1 MKTRHLL
8 FFFLFM
14 VSMTLRSVSY
24 EIKIG
29 QEYFLD
35 YTATARLQLSSASW
49 YSEDPSIARV
59 INPDYATNTMWCTVV
74 GVTKGVTFVHCYYS
88 GRDRITGEAM
98 TGEREYRIEVLDGK
112 PVSITLSPNPLEV
125 DQGSTASLNAL
136 IMPNDAEW
144 SSVTWTSRN
153 IAIATVSGSGKKAT
167 VRGVGVGETTIT
179 ATCDNG
185 TVGSCRV
192 IVYGTNPTS
201 LTLSTTATEF
211 EPETVYDFS
220 YTFYPSNQRS
230 PITWTTSD
238 ATVADLVTT
247 GYDEETLSIETYK
260 PGTAIIT
267 GKTANGITASLTV
280 NVASPPLKVDGWGTN
295 EGTTT
300 DVSVEAIP
308 YVNFNKPAYPSAHFD
323 EIILYVGDWQTDPVT
338 ATKVSGKV
346 SWADQWHYTLQFE
359 PDELLWPRTNYVLYI
374 PDGALQTEYGRPLE
388 GGHLFDFNTG
398 RGKTMTLTASVPGG
412 TIDEPT
418 AVALTCSEPDA
429 IIEYSLDT
437 ATNYFMDM
445 SKAYKYIS
453 PIVIS
458 KTTSLRVMAS
468 KRGFETIYKEWK
480 FTVNFHW
487 VSYDY
492 VFPFFTDERPY
503 VTTHVNPF
511 VRYEEGGFEP
521 TVDFT
526 DENIFVMTYP
536 GYEFMEGEFFIS
548 DDLLVFVPSE
558 PFKEDEYYVMY
569 IESAVMRN
577 ANKGF
582 NYNFYYYVFTG
593 LAEESAPL
601 EGVQTY
607 HKSLSVKPGERT
619 VVVAHPVPYNA
630 DYSKWQWTSSDP
642 SVATVNERGVVTA
655 LKEGVCTIT
664 ITTDNGYRDSCR
676 LTVGN
681 NTLEDVNCDGV
692 ADTQDVLSIY
702 TTIQNSDTTD
712 KSADVNADGTTDTQ
726 DVLKVYEYIQH
737 H

>member
-1 MKTRHLL
+1 MTKRTMLL
-8 FFFLFM
+8 IVGLVASLC
-14 VSMTLRSVSY
+14 VSAETVQV
-24 EIKIG
+24 KIG
-29 QEYFLD
+29 KEYHLD
-35 YTATARLQLSSASW
+35 YRATARIQLSSATW
-49 YSEDPSIARV
+49 YSEDPTIARV
-59 INPDYATNTMWCTVV
+59 TEPGFATNTMWCTVV
-74 GVTKGVTFVHCYYS
+74 GVSKGVTFVHCYYS
-88 GRDRITGEAM
+88 GTDRITGNPM
-98 TGEREYRIEVLDGK
+98 RGEEEYRIEVLDGK

-125 DQGSTASLNAL
+125 DQGSTSSLNAL

-144 SSVTWTSRN
+144 SSVTWASRN
-153 IAIATVSGSGKKAT
+153 TAIATVSGQGESAT

-211 EPETVYDFS
+211 EPETMYDFS
-220 YTFYPSNQRS
+220 YNFYPSNQRS

-238 ATVADLVTT
+238 ASVADLVTP
-247 GYDEETLSIETYK
+247 GYDETLWIRTYK

-267 GKTANGITASLTV
+267 GKTANGLTASLTI
-280 NVASPPLKVDGWGTN
+280 NVTSPALEIRGWGTN

-418 AVALTCSEPDA
+418 SVALTCSEPDA

-445 SKAYKYIS
+445 SKAYKYSS
-453 PIVIS
+453 PIIIS
-458 KTTSLRVMAS
+458 KTTSLRVLAS

-480 FTVNFHW
+480 FTANFHL
-487 VSYDY
+487 VDY
-492 VFPFFTDERPY
+492 NYCYPYFLDELPY
-503 VTTHVNPF
+503 NTSHTTPF
-511 VRYEEGGFEP
+511 VRFDEGGFEP
-521 TVDFT
+521 TKYFN
-526 DENIFVMTYP
+526 DENLFMMTHP
-536 GYEFMEGEFFIS
+536 GYEDMAGEFLIS
-548 DDLLVFVPSE
+548 NDLLVFVPAE
-558 PFKEDEYYVMY
+558 PFKDDEFYVMY
-569 IESAVMRN
+569 VESGVMRN
-577 ANKGF
+577 ASHGLNESF
-582 NYNFYYYVFTG
+582 FYYVFRGT
-593 LAEESAPL
+593 ASEPAPL
-601 EGVQTY
+601 EGVRTY
-607 HKSLSVKPGERT
+607 HESLTVNPGTRT
-619 VVVAHPVPYNA
+619 VVVAFPVPYNA
-630 DYSKWQWTSSDP
+630 DYDKWQWTSSDT
-642 SVATVNERGVVTA
+642 SVATVDSRGVVTA
-655 LKEGVCTIT
+655 LKEGTCTIT
-664 ITTDNGYRDSCR
+664 ITTDNGYSDSCR
-676 LTVGN
+676 LIVG
-681 NTLEDVNCDGV
+681 TRVVEDVNADGTV
-692 ADTQDVLSIY
+692 DTQDVLHIY
-702 TTIQNSDTTD
+702 TTIQNADSSDNSGD
-712 KSADVNADGTTDTQ
+712 INADGTTDTQ
-726 DVLKVYEYIQH
+726 DVLKVYEYIQQH
-737 H
+737 